1 MQPSISNKHFIV
13 YLLTWLLLFVA
24 GFING
29 TIREFVYKS
38 YVGELTAHQISTFT
52 LIIFITAIVWFV
64 YRRYPLENYRQCVM
78 IGITWMILTAAW
90 EFVFGHY
97 VMGHPWERLL
107 FDYRIRDG
115 RIWVLVILWMG
126 WVTVFVHRMKTRPGQ
141 KFSR

>member
-1 MQPSISNKHFIV
+1 MFPPKKTSLT

-64 YRRYPLENYRQCVM
+64 YRRSPLENYQQCVT
-78 IGITWMILTAAW
+78 IGISWMIMTAAW
-90 EFVFGHY
+90 EFIFGHY

-141 KFSR
+141 